1 MGTPREP
8 DTGVSGN
15 GGEAASWSNGKKK
28 ENRGRL
34 APVFLSFSVTP
45 ANSIS
50 YASRHPCVRFPG
62 LGALRR
68 LNSALPGGGAD
79 GGGGLSWLVWADLW
93 QAAEKL
99 LNTMCSGYP
108 VQSNPLYSSPP
119 PVRWRPLPIHKK
131 STRNIRAL
139 FF

>member
-15 GGEAASWSNGKKK
+15 GEKLQAGVTEKRRKTGAD
-28 ENRGRL
+28 L
-34 APVFLSFSVTP
+34 APVFLLFSVTP